1 MNLLRPMPRVQQGIG
16 MVVGGLVRKIAVIS
30 AVAGLCAASAGCV
43 SDLGAQSTSQSSE
56 QLRYYGGPKYPMWRS
71 Q

>member
-43 SDLGAQSTSQSSE
+43 SDFGAQTD
-56 QLRYYGGPKYPMWRS
+56 LRLVVDQQHDVGRFTHFPMR
-71 Q
+71 